1 MVNERALFDYRNYHV
16 WNEAWMA
23 RPDLTGKDAEAGKF
37 TGWQAIDATPQER
50 SDGRNPDYLNILL
63 SLKEYVEGG
72 DECTRVLSVPLFNST
87 SNTFT
92 SRKNIIRLTDYGSK
106 SFDCKVKKCRILS
119 YLT

>member
-50 SDGRNPDYLNILL
+50 SDGRNTDYLNILL
-63 SLKEYVEGG
+63 SLKEYVEGMNAQG
-72 DECTRVLSVPLFNST
+72 FYLFLYSIALQTPLPLEKT
-87 SNTFT
+87 
-92 SRKNIIRLTDYGSK
+92 
-106 SFDCKVKKCRILS
+106 
-119 YLT
+119 